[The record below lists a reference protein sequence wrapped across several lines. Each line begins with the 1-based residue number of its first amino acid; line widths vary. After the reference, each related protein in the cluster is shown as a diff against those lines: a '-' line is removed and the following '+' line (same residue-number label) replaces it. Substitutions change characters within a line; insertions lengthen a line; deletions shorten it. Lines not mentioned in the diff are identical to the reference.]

1 MVVVADGCAVLVEV
15 CSAAGVAKF
24 SNRDKRVLNLGKNMS
39 HGCFGWKEFQG
50 RERESG
56 GVG

>member
-1 MVVVADGCAVLVEV
+1 MVADGCAVLVEV